1 MKGLVIWAYSECRS
15 MMGLHSAI
23 QRIANF
29 PVVIATYHHHS
40 FKNYFTAR
48 TATGFCSD
56 EFSDVKLFPIGENYD
71 AALKVMNSCQGYYHL
86 FAAYQGVPNY
96 RRIMREVIRRGEH
109 YGIISEAPCNM
120 TPGLKGWL
128 KEHVY
133 YRLFLP
139 FKVRQSIRNAD
150 FFLNLSGND
159 TRMLRRIGW
168 EGRKIIPWGY
178 YSPAIPN
185 SECKP
190 RTSNRDFHI
199 LVSGIMS
206 WHRSPDVIMRALQ
219 LLSTWGVN
227 YRATFTQNGP
237 MLPKLQKIAVD
248 NKLPVEFTGFLPM
261 TDLIKLYETCS
272 VYVAAGRREPWGMRL
287 NDALQCGAPLVV
299 SRGMGGVKMVDDYG
313 CGIGFNNEDYVDLAH
328 RLKQL
333 ATDATYYEKVS
344 NAAKVAA
351 QLITPENKA
360 RELVAILK
368 GIWG

>member
-23 QRIANF
+23 QRIAEF

-48 TATGFCSD
+48 TGTGFCSD
-56 EFSDVKLFPIGENYD
+56 EFSDVELFPIGENFD
-71 AALKVMNSCQGYYHL
+71 AALEVMNRCQGYHHL

-139 FKVRQSIRNAD
+139 LKVRQSIRNAD

-190 RTSNRDFHI
+190 RTGNKDFHI

-219 LLSTWGVN
+219 LLSAWGIN

-261 TDLIKLYETCS
+261 AELINLYETCS

-287 NDALQCGAPLVV
+287 NDAVQCGAPIVV

-313 CGIGFNNEDYVDLAH
+313 CGVGFNNEDYIDLAH
-328 RLKQL
+328 QLKRL
-333 ATDATYYEKVS
+333 ATNEVAYEKVS
-344 NAAKVAA
+344 HAAQVAA
-351 QLITPENKA
+351 ACVDPEKKAQELI
-360 RELVAILK
+360 LLLK